1 MTASLSAAGLH
12 ESGVRVTVAFRSL
25 PPVRALVTPKRAIAG
40 AAALADSSMSDAVTE
55 VRPHEQVLLIVVLKR
70 SLDDATTHQLTD
82 DVLEAAAQ
90 TPRLP
95 IVLDL
100 AQVRFAPSV
109 ALGALVQLNKGF
121 KLDGRKLIL
130 IQIHPNVLG
139 SIQVTNLHAVL
150 EIHSTLEKAVL
161 AQTAQRTK

>member
-1 MTASLSAAGLH
+1 MPDT
-12 ESGVRVTVAFRSL
+12 VTD
-25 PPVRALVTPKRAIAG
+25 I
-40 AAALADSSMSDAVTE
+40 
-55 VRPHEQVLLIVVLKR
+55 RPHDRVVLIAVLKR
-70 SLDDATTHQLTD
+70 SLDDAATHQLVD

-121 KLDGRKLIL
+121 KLDGRKMIL
-130 IQIHPNVLG
+130 IQVHPQVLS

-150 EIHSTLEKAVL
+150 EIHDSLEKAIM
-161 AQTAQRTK
+161 AQN